1 MNSVEDEIRKALRSE
16 ARELREVRPLRLPP
30 ADVPHRR
37 TRPHGRTVLRAW
49 QGPVAAAAAVLLVA
63 VALVTLKSIRNEHAA
78 PPAGSAP
85 AASSALP
92 AVPRYY
98 VRTGWERDG
107 KITQGVNVGDALT
120 GKTIATIPFAKG
132 TSAASAAP
140 AGAADDRTFVVA
152 TTGPVALYMLRIY
165 PGSAD
170 PVRMT
175 RLPIQSAPDQPT
187 DAMALSGD
195 ESKLA
200 VVSGNN
206 PPYTLRVYSM
216 ASGRLQHAWSAPA
229 RAGVSNLNWVGDSI
243 VGFDAIYTPNIREDS
258 VKAQE
263 VRTLDINAPGTD
275 LFADSHVVWSHD
287 GPRPELEVTPGACYT
302 PFLSGNGQTVVC
314 ASFTRSGPDQRLSAE
329 WLAYAVMTPTKPRIL
344 ASIPMPKDVSGVN
357 PESVEWTNASGTQV
371 IGTWSSTVT
380 TGSGKKAVS
389 TTTNFIGLIE
399 GGTVTRFPFMPS
411 YDEGW

>member
-1 MNSVEDEIRKALRSE
+1 MNTVEDEIRKALRSE
-16 ARELREVRPLRLPP
+16 AGQLREVRPLRLPP
-30 ADVPHRR
+30 ADVPH
-37 TRPHGRTVLRAW
+37 GRTTLRGRTALRAW
-49 QGPVAAAAAVLLVA
+49 QGPVGAAAAVLLVA
-63 VALVTLKSIRNEHAA
+63 VALVALRSIRNEPAA
-78 PPAGSAP
+78 PPAGSVP

-98 VRTGWERDG
+98 VRTGWVRDG
-107 KITQGVNVGDALT
+107 KITQGVSVGDALT
-120 GKTIATIPFAKG
+120 GKMIATIPFAKR
-132 TSAASAAP
+132 TSAASAVP

-152 TTGPVALYMLRIY
+152 TTGPAALYMLRIH

-175 RLPIQSAPDQPT
+175 RLPIQSAPDQPA

-195 ESKLA
+195 GSKLA
-200 VVSGNN
+200 VVSGNS

-229 RAGVSNLNWVGDSI
+229 RADVSNLNWVGDSI
-243 VGFDAIYTPNIREDS
+243 VGFDVIYTPNIREES
-258 VKAQE
+258 VKAQQ

-287 GPRPELEVTPGACYT
+287 GPRPALEATPGGCYT

-329 WLAYAVMTPTKPRIL
+329 WLAEGRVGRHPRRRGVDERIRDPGDRHVVIHGHHRQRQEGHNNDVELRRTHRRRHRHAVPVPALRL
-344 ASIPMPKDVSGVN
+344 
-357 PESVEWTNASGTQV
+357 
-371 IGTWSSTVT
+371 
-380 TGSGKKAVS
+380 
-389 TTTNFIGLIE
+389 
-399 GGTVTRFPFMPS
+399 
-411 YDEGW
+411 